1 MTAQERHVQIVV
13 SNSGPEKEH
22 FIVAVGTR
30 PSICR
35 PQGLF
40 ACITWS
46 LKWPWRL
53 RQHIPLYLIKCLRI
67 GWRWT
72 PNYHKRNHK
81 VTDLTYKDRQWL
93 LVLLSFCLWL
103 NASSVFPF
111 PLNIL
116 YTVFAEIS
124 VFIFR
129 DCLYMMCLTLCVI
142 VRWPSIFQLL
152 VAKEILIM

>member
-1 MTAQERHVQIVV
+1 MALKRNI
-13 SNSGPEKEH
+13 

-35 PQGLF
+35 PHGLF

-67 GWRWT
+67 GWGWT

-111 PLNIL
+111 TFPFLLISFIL
-116 YTVFAEIS
+116 YLLKYQMTLFT